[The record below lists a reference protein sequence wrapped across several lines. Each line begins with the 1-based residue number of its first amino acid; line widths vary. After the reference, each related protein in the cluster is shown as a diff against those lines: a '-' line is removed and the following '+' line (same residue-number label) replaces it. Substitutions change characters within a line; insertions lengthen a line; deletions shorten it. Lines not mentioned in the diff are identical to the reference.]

1 MKAKKIIAG
10 ILSIL
15 TIVSAVS
22 ASLSLSDI
30 TINFINN
37 NSITAYAAQSCGK
50 NVYYSFDDGVL
61 TIYGNGEMY
70 NTNFKE
76 SPFSNKPFSTDAI
89 KSVVIEDGVTSI
101 GRYAFSEFSEL
112 TSVSIPDTVVSIG
125 ENSFEEC
132 TSLTNID
139 IPNSVVSIGHGAFF
153 GCENLAEIT
162 IPNSVI
168 SIEDYAFVKT
178 KWLENRQKENP
189 LVVVNNI
196 LIDGTACNGNA
207 VIPDS
212 VTSIGKYAFS
222 MCNGITG
229 ITIPNSVTSIGRAA
243 FDACSNLKSIAIPDS
258 VVSIEESTFINCTG
272 LENVTIPKSVISI
285 NKNAFSNCDNLKDVY
300 YSGTEDEW
308 EKVIIAVFNDPLS
321 NATIHFNSENKE
333 PVSKPTTIT
342 PPTTEQTENKSVG
355 DINGDGAIDSK
366 DAVLVL
372 KSYAESL
379 ANGGNGS
386 VTTAQGDV
394 NKDGKVDSKDA
405 VLILRYYASKLADV
419 FNGNITEFK

>member
-15 TIVSAVS
+15 MITSAVP

-30 TINFINN
+30 TIDFINN
-37 NSITAYAAQSCGK
+37 GAITAYAAQSCGK

-61 TIYGNGEMY
+61 TIYGKGEMY

-89 KSVVIEDGVTSI
+89 KSVVIEEGVTSI

-112 TSVSIPDTVVSIG
+112 TSVSIPNSVVSIG
-125 ENSFEEC
+125 ENSFEKC

-139 IPNSVVSIGHGAFF
+139 IPNSVASIGHGAFF

-162 IPNSVI
+162 IPDSVT

-196 LIDGTACNGNA
+196 LIDGTACNGNV

-212 VTSIGKYAFS
+212 VTSIGKYSFI
-222 MCNGITG
+222 MCEGITG
-229 ITIPNSVTSIGRAA
+229 IAIPNSVTSIGRAA
-243 FDACSNLKSIAIPDS
+243 FDACHNLKSIAIPDS
-258 VVSIEESTFINCTG
+258 VVSIEESTFIDCTG
-272 LENVTIPKSVISI
+272 LESMTIPKSVTSI
-285 NKNAFSNCDNLKDVY
+285 NKSAFSNCGNLKDVY
-300 YSGTEDEW
+300 YSGTEEEW
-308 EKVIIAVFNDPLS
+308 KKVNIAVFNDPLS
-321 NATIHFNSENKE
+321 SATIHFNSEHKE
-333 PVSKPTTIT
+333 PVSEPTTT
-342 PPTTEQTENKSVG
+342 TPTTTEPTENKLVG
-355 DINGDGAIDSK
+355 DVNGDGKIDSK

-379 ANGGNGS
+379 VSGNKSTDLAGDINNDGS
-386 VTTAQGDV
+386 I
-394 NKDGKVDSKDA
+394 DSKDA
-405 VLILRYYASKLADV
+405 VIILKYYAATLTGFS
-419 FNGNITEFK
+419 GSITELK